1 MSFPDESSSGLLEQA
16 MVVAFPQQDPKVC
29 QVSFRVGVPMLFL
42 QTASL
47 ETGQMRLGERKSLD
61 LRKAGRVVS
70 DEEKVSILSK
80 ARAGQPPHL
89 IVDLHIDDTT
99 EISMWMQALQTVLRG
114 AEEQPDPEDKGERHS
129 PTGSQRQPA
138 SALTSARSHASSEV
152 EEECVLLRAKSQ
164 KLQQRIAGL
173 EAISERREKQM
184 KKLLK
189 RLDGAMQMLDALQDM
204 CGQQRKVISTQQTAI
219 LALKE
224 EGAVDEEENEEEE
237 EEDEVEEDEDP
248 AEGVGAQAFDPEA
261 PGSEQQ
267 IMALLKQ
274 ADQMERALRQIEATG
289 GRQGTIEAME
299 SAGLLSE
306 NFMQAG
312 EEEEGGSVEE
322 ILGRLNT
329 LEQEKAKFE
338 EMVRQAQSGRSAA

>member
-1 MSFPDESSSGLLEQA
+1 MSSPDESSGLLEQA

-29 QVSFRVGVPMLFL
+29 QVSFRVGVPMLFF

-61 LRKAGRVVS
+61 LRKAGAAVS

-89 IVDLHIDDTT
+89 IVDLHIDDAT
-99 EISMWMQALQTVLRG
+99 EIGMWMKALHSVLKG
-114 AEEQPDPEDKGERHS
+114 MEATEDENQGGDRLS
-129 PTGSQRQPA
+129 PAGSQKQPT
-138 SALTSARSHASSEV
+138 STLPSARSQASSEV

-173 EAISERREKQM
+173 EAISGRREKQM

-204 CGQQRKVISTQQTAI
+204 CGQQRKVISAQQIAI
-219 LALKE
+219 LALKDEGAIDEAE
-224 EGAVDEEENEEEE
+224 EGDNDDEVDEAEEEEDDEEEE
-237 EEDEVEEDEDP
+237 EAEVP
-248 AEGVGAQAFDPEA
+248 HGGARPFDPEA

-274 ADQMERALRQIEATG
+274 ADEMERALRQIEA
-289 GRQGTIEAME
+289 ME
-299 SAGLLSE
+299 SAGILNE
-306 NFMQAG
+306 NSMQADQEADQG
-312 EEEEGGSVEE
+312 ESVEE
-322 ILGRLNT
+322 ILNRFNT
-329 LEQEKAKFE
+329 LEKEKAKFE
-338 EMVRQAQSGRSAA
+338 EMVRQAQQGRSAH

>member
-1 MSFPDESSSGLLEQA
+1 MSSPDESSGLLEQA

-29 QVSFRVGVPMLFL
+29 QVSFRVGVPMLFF

-61 LRKAGRVVS
+61 LRKAGSAVS

-89 IVDLHIDDTT
+89 IVDLHIDDAT
-99 EISMWMQALQTVLRG
+99 EIGMWMKALQSVLKG
-114 AEEQPDPEDKGERHS
+114 TEATPDENPGGDRLS
-129 PTGSQRQPA
+129 PAGSQKQST
-138 SALTSARSHASSEV
+138 SALPSARSQASSEV

-173 EAISERREKQM
+173 EAISGRREKQM

-204 CGQQRKVISTQQTAI
+204 CGQQRKVISAQQIAI
-219 LALKE
+219 LALKDEGAIDEAE
-224 EGAVDEEENEEEE
+224 EGDNEDEVDEAEE
-237 EEDEVEEDEDP
+237 EEDDEEED
-248 AEGVGAQAFDPEA
+248 AEVPYGGVRPFDPEV

-274 ADQMERALRQIEATG
+274 ADEMERALRQIEA
-289 GRQGTIEAME
+289 ME
-299 SAGLLSE
+299 SAGILNE
-306 NFMQAG
+306 NFMQADQEADQG
-312 EEEEGGSVEE
+312 ESVEE
-322 ILGRLNT
+322 ILNRFNT
-329 LEQEKAKFE
+329 LEKEKAKFE
-338 EMVRQAQSGRSAA
+338 EMVRQAQQGRRPA